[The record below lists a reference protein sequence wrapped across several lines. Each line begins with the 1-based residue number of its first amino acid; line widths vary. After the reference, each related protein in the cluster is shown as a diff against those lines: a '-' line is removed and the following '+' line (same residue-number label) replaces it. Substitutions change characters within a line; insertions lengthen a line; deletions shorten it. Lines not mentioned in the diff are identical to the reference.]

1 MLTLP
6 EEYEHNLTA
15 PTGSVSVGM

>member
-1 MLTLP
+1 MLTLR